1 MSKSLSKEEKLKENT
16 RWHCMA
22 ELVAANER
30 LGGTIKRY
38 PEIQRLVQTLLLI
51 GGDTVEFEGW
61 ATPEN
66 LESFAYMGKSMS
78 TDEVST
84 AMALNEECEVGMCFS
99 NAAELI
105 NRDLRPVFTF
115 ALADR
120 YGVYSYW
127 FEHFILKHV
136 PTGTY
141 HETTPGEHIK
151 WYFVVDITYKQFE
164 EMGNTNPE
172 WMSW

>member
-1 MSKSLSKEEKLKENT
+1 MRELKDANEKLKRITE
-16 RWHCMA
+16 
-22 ELVAANER
+22 
-30 LGGTIKRY
+30 RY
-38 PEIQRLVQTLLLI
+38 PEIQALVQTLLLI

-61 ATPEN
+61 VYPED
-66 LESFAYMGKSMS
+66 LKLFARIGKSVS
-78 TDEVST
+78 PDEVST